1 MTTHPPT
8 DVIDDQLELLLAI
21 AGHHALKNTPIAEFQ
36 EWFVLAAPSIAPA
49 FVKQLPQAQTEL
61 TQVLRFLASELYAHL
76 PMPNL
81 ALQAPGRAKQG
92 RNDACAC
99 GSGQKFKNCC
109 GSGSMPPPLFG
120 SMNLLRY
127 VLDVYPKSRLPE
139 VATSKANIA
148 AVAHT
153 AHQWM
158 EKGEYVRVSMMLEPY
173 FSGDHPLGERL
184 SPLFDLLMDVWADQ
198 GRRGKREKL
207 IEQILLRGD
216 RALKSDALQRR
227 TTMCADKGNFTQAW
241 DSFKQASLLN
251 PNDPAL
257 SFLEVSV
264 LAAQGRVHDAQARAQ
279 WWADFLSKQR
289 DPQLSDLIATLR
301 DMVNDPHKGMLDVAM
316 TGDDDLRRLNE
327 LFRAAPSPVVRH
339 HLDVAEQ
346 EGEDGRTHRVV
357 CALVPDPEL
366 AKLEKR
372 WQKVFLQAKPSL
384 TAVQNNADQVWVNAG
399 EWLSLLQKHP
409 SLWLSFD
416 VLDDLIMALD
426 TVDLAG
432 VQERLLVLMAE
443 RVAEQ
448 LRITLQTDEGNLKC
462 PWGFLDNRPVLRP
475 IAHLA
480 LLCSDAGKWQRFME
494 LARWLVQELNPDD
507 NHGLRS
513 DLSCAYVRFGRWQ
526 DVLALEAQYPNDS
539 TPTLG
544 LNAVL
549 ATFALG
555 QAEQARKLLKEAKHD
570 YPVATKMLLAAAAP
584 KPVKQDSPYGIQIG
598 GKYEAWLYVS
608 QMRECWEKNKALEWA
623 RTG

>member
-8 DVIDDQLELLLAI
+8 DEFNDQLEHLLAI
-21 AGHHALKNTPIAEFQ
+21 AGHHALKHTPIAQFQ

-49 FVKQLPQAQTEL
+49 FVKQLSQGQTDL
-61 TQVLRFLASELYAHL
+61 TSILRFLASELHAHL
-76 PMPNL
+76 PTPDL
-81 ALQAPGRAKQG
+81 ALQAPRRVKQG
-92 RNDACAC
+92 RNDPCAC

-109 GSGSMPPPLFG
+109 GSGAMPPNLFG

-127 VLDVYPKSRLPE
+127 VLDAYPKSRLPE
-139 VATSKANIA
+139 VATSKANID

-153 AHQWM
+153 AQQWL
-158 EKGEYVRVSMMLEPY
+158 EKGEYVRVTTMLEPY
-173 FSGDHPLGERL
+173 FSGNHPLGERL
-184 SPLFDLLMDVWADQ
+184 SPVFHLLMEAWADQ
-198 GRRGKREKL
+198 GRRAKREKL

-216 RALKSDALQRR
+216 RTLKSDALQRR
-227 TTMCADKGNFTQAW
+227 TTMFADKGKFAQAW

-257 SFLEVSV
+257 SFLEVSI

-279 WWADFLSKQR
+279 WWVDFLSKQR
-289 DPQLSDLIATLR
+289 DPQLSDMIASLR
-301 DMVNDPHKGMLDVAM
+301 DMVKDPHAGMLDVAM
-316 TGDDDLRRLNE
+316 TDNDDLRRLHD

-339 HLDVAEQ
+339 RLDVAEQ
-346 EGEDGRTHRVV
+346 EGDDGCTHRVV
-357 CALVPDPEL
+357 RALVPDVEL

-384 TAVQNNADQVWVNAG
+384 TVVQNNADHVWVNAG
-399 EWLSLLQKHP
+399 EWLNLLQKHP

-416 VLDDLIMALD
+416 VLDDLIMAVD
-426 TVDLAG
+426 TVDMAG
-432 VQERLLVLMAE
+432 VQERLLVPMAE

-448 LRITLQTDEGNLKC
+448 LRITLETDEGNLQC

-480 LLCSDAGKWQRFME
+480 LLCADAGKWQRFME
-494 LARWLVQELNPDD
+494 LAHWLVQELNPDD
-507 NHGLRS
+507 NHGLRG
-513 DLSCAYVRFGRWQ
+513 DLSGAYVRFERWQ

-539 TPTLG
+539 TPTLR

-549 ATFALG
+549 ATFARG
-555 QAEQARKLLKEAKHD
+555 QAEQARKLLKEAKQD
-570 YPVATKMLLAAAAP
+570 YPVATKMLLAATAP

-608 QMRECWEKNKALEWA
+608 QMREFWDRSKALEWA
-623 RTG
+623 RGG